1 MKRTRRNHSPKV
13 KAAAA
18 FDAIKGEKTLSE
30 IGAQYGVHP
39 N

>member
-18 FDAIKGEKTLSE
+18 FDCQTPDEVYFIKSLKDNV
-30 IGAQYGVHP
+30 A
-39 N
+39 